1 MDHEELI
8 EGLLSAD
15 IACGG
20 INDSITA
27 FRRWVQEAREHLHG
41 AGEGDPV
48 ADSTWVLVQ
57 EAIRSLE
64 AAEKSVKAAGKLLT
78 QAGYN
83 EEQT

>member
-15 IACGG
+15 LACGG

-27 FRRWVQEAREHLHG
+27 FRRWLQEAREH
-41 AGEGDPV
+41 DPV
-48 ADSTWVLVQ
+48 ADSTWVQVQ
-57 EAIRSLE
+57 AAIRSLE

-83 EEQT
+83 EEQTS